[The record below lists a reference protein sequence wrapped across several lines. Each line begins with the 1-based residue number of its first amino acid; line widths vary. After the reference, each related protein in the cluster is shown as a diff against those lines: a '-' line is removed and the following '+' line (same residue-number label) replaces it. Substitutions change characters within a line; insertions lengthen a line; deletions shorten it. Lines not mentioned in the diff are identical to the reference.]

1 MLKSLDHETGEILEG
16 VAVWISPKV
25 RGPYGRKW
33 FMQSQDAVL
42 LLAQDKEL
50 AGQPTRVLLYLLAR
64 LDFENFI
71 YVKQTDIA
79 EALEITAPRV
89 STAIAILT
97 SKGILLRGPKV
108 GHSFAWRLNP
118 NFGWKGK
125 VTNLKVVNR
134 ARSTALPA

>member
-1 MLKSLDHETGEILEG
+1 
-16 VAVWISPKV
+16 
-25 RGPYGRKW
+25 
-33 FMQSQDAVL
+33 MQSQDAVL

-79 EALEITAPRV
+79 EALEIKPPRV
-89 STAIAILT
+89 SAAIAILT
-97 SKGILLRGPKV
+97 SKGILLRGPKI